1 MGMTMSQKILAK
13 HAGLEKVESGQLIL
27 AKVDLVHGND
37 ITTPV
42 AIREREKIQ
51 GKGVFDEEKVI
62 LGIVGDVYFPIS
74 AEDKGEYDGNDDEPK
89 DFGKARRTGEGG
101 KRSTDSCKGG
111 FGSWK

>member
-1 MGMTMSQKILAK
+1 MRKACDISFEMNIVWTLRSISC
-13 HAGLEKVESGQLIL
+13 SG
-27 AKVDLVHGND
+27 KK
-37 ITTPV
+37 T
-42 AIREREKIQ
+42 E
-51 GKGVFDEEKVI
+51 EEKVI

>member
-1 MGMTMSQKILAK
+1 MRKACDISFEMNILWTL
-13 HAGLEKVESGQLIL
+13 HSISCSEK
-27 AKVDLVHGND
+27 K
-37 ITTPV
+37 
-42 AIREREKIQ
+42 RE
-51 GKGVFDEEKVI
+51 EEKTFFRSSCE
-62 LGIVGDVYFPIS
+62 LYFLKN